1 VVELLAEKQLAEEAR
16 GVTVETAPRRA
27 LVRWSVFATVVLAML
42 MHAIDQTS
50 VATALSAMQSDL
62 GASLAWIGWTI
73 TIYSVGQIL
82 VLPFAGPMGDRFGA
96 RRVYLL
102 AVAAFTVM
110 SVLCG
115 LSSGTVELIIG
126 RFLQGLSGGV
136 LLPVATAI
144 VSAEFGADRDR
155 AIALFSTAFPIGAVL
170 GPIAGGLILTF
181 ASWREIFFLNVPVGI
196 VLVCAGRALIRETPR
211 TAVARVDI
219 AGIAWLSV
227 LLLSGMVAITRIGS
241 FGEGWTGP
249 ASVAAAATVSLVAG
263 RYLLRHLHRHP
274 DPIIP
279 PRLLTGQRLG
289 LMNVMN
295 VLFGAAVIGFSALL
309 PHYAQIRYDMAPI
322 AAGGLLTVR
331 AVFMIA
337 LSALAVGLL
346 RRLGHRP
353 LLLAGMAAI
362 TVALVLIALPPIHSG
377 PQLWLS
383 LGAAVMGLGMGLAA
397 PSSAN
402 AGMHLVPEHAAAVSG
417 LRVLFRQA
425 GAIVAVSVVTAVT
438 SVAPDP
444 ATANAAAFLAL
455 AATMGV
461 AVALAVRIPNQ
472 RGRW

>member
-1 VVELLAEKQLAEEAR
+1 
-16 GVTVETAPRRA
+16 VTVTVDAAPRRA
-27 LVRWSVFATVVLAML
+27 LIRWLVFATVVLAML

-50 VATALSAMQSDL
+50 VATALSAMQNDL
-62 GASLAWIGWTI
+62 GASLAWTGWTI

-82 VLPFAGPMGDRFGA
+82 VLPLAGPMGDRFGA
-96 RRVYLL
+96 RRVFLL
-102 AVAAFTVM
+102 AVAAFTVA

-115 LSSGTVELIIG
+115 LSSGTAQLIVF
-126 RFLQGLSGGV
+126 RFLQGLAGGA

-144 VSAEFGADRDR
+144 VSAEFGRDRDR
-155 AIALFSTAFPIGAVL
+155 AIALFSTAFPIGAIL
-170 GPIAGGLILTF
+170 GPLAGGLILTF
-181 ASWREIFFLNVPVGI
+181 ASWREIFFINVPVG
-196 VLVCAGRALIRETPR
+196 VLLICLGRVLIRETPR
-211 TAVARVDI
+211 TAPARVDLG
-219 AGIAWLSV
+219 GIAWLTT

-249 ASVAAAATVSLVAG
+249 ASVVGAAVVALVAG
-263 RYLLRHLHRHP
+263 RFLLRHLHRHP
-274 DPIIP
+274 DPIVS

-309 PHYAQIRYDMAPI
+309 PHYAQIRYQMTPI
-322 AAGGLLTVR
+322 ASGGLLTVR

-362 TVALVLIALPPIHSG
+362 TVSLLITGLPPVHTG
-377 PQLWLS
+377 PELWLS
-383 LGAAVMGLGMGLAA
+383 LGAAVMGFGMGLAA

-402 AGMHLVPEHAAAVSG
+402 AGMHLVPEQAAAVSG

-425 GAIVAVSVVTAVT
+425 GAIIAVSVVTAVT
-438 SVAPDP
+438 SAAADP
-444 ATANAAAFLAL
+444 AAANTTAFL
-455 AATMGV
+455 V
-461 AVALAVRIPNQ
+461 LAVVMGGAVVMAMRIPNQ

>member
-1 VVELLAEKQLAEEAR
+1 MS
-16 GVTVETAPRRA
+16 VTVEAAPRRA
-27 LVRWSVFATVVLAML
+27 LVRWLVFATVVLAML

-62 GASLAWIGWTI
+62 GASLAWMGWTI

-82 VLPFAGPMGDRFGA
+82 VLPFAGPLGDRFGA

-115 LSSGTVELIIG
+115 LSSGTVELIVG
-126 RFLQGLSGGV
+126 RFMQGLAGGV

-144 VSAEFGADRDR
+144 VSAEFGQERDR

-170 GPIAGGLILTF
+170 GPLAGGLILTV
-181 ASWREIFFLNVPVGI
+181 ASWREIFFVNVPVGI
-196 VLVCAGRALIRETPR
+196 VLVCLGRALIRETPR
-211 TAVARVDI
+211 TAVARVDFV
-219 AGIAWLSV
+219 GIGWLTA

-241 FGEGWTGP
+241 FNEGWTGP
-249 ASVAAAATVSLVAG
+249 ASVVVAAAVSLVAG
-263 RYLLRHLHRHP
+263 RFLLRHLHRHP

-279 PRLLTGQRLG
+279 PRLLTGHRLG

-309 PHYAQIRYDMAPI
+309 PHYAQIRYGMAPI

-331 AVFMIA
+331 AVFMIVV
-337 LSALAVGLL
+337 SAVAVGLL

-362 TVALVLIALPPIHSG
+362 TVALVLIALPPVHSG
-377 PQLWLS
+377 PELWLS
-383 LGAAVMGLGMGLAA
+383 LGAAVMGLGMGFAS

-402 AGMHLVPEHAAAVSG
+402 AGMHLVPEQAAAVSG

-438 SVAPDP
+438 SAAADP
-444 ATANAAAFLAL
+444 AAANTAAFFAL
-455 AATMGV
+455 AVVMGG
-461 AVALAVRIPNQ
+461 AVALAARIPNQ

>member
-1 VVELLAEKQLAEEAR
+1 MS
-16 GVTVETAPRRA
+16 VTVDAAPRPA
-27 LVRWSVFATVVLAML
+27 LVRWLVFATVVLAML

-62 GASLAWIGWTI
+62 GASLAWMGWTI

-96 RRVYLL
+96 RRVYLV

-115 LSSGTVELIIG
+115 LSSGTAELIVG
-126 RFLQGLSGGV
+126 RFLQGLAGGV

-144 VSAEFGADRDR
+144 VSAEFGPDRDR
-155 AIALFSTAFPIGAVL
+155 AIALFSTAFPIGAVV
-170 GPIAGGLILTF
+170 GPLAGGLILTF
-181 ASWREIFFLNVPVGI
+181 ASWREIFFVNVPVGI
-196 VLVCAGRALIRETPR
+196 ALICLGRALIRETPR
-211 TAVARVDI
+211 TAVSRVDLT
-219 AGIAWLSV
+219 GIAWLTA

-241 FGEGWTGP
+241 FREGWTGP
-249 ASVAAAATVSLVAG
+249 ASVAVAAAVALVAG
-263 RYLLRHLHRHP
+263 RFLLRHLHRHP

-279 PRLLTGQRLG
+279 PRLLTGRRLG

-331 AVFMIA
+331 AVFMIVI
-337 LSALAVGLL
+337 SAVAVGLL

-353 LLLAGMAAI
+353 LLLTGMAAI
-362 TVALVLIALPPIHSG
+362 TAALVLIALPPVHSG
-377 PQLWLS
+377 PELWLS
-383 LGAAVMGLGMGLAA
+383 LGAAVMGLGMGLAS

-402 AGMHLVPEHAAAVSG
+402 AGMHLVPEQAAAVSG

-425 GAIVAVSVVTAVT
+425 GAIIAVSVVTAVT
-438 SVAPDP
+438 SAAADP
-444 ATANAAAFLAL
+444 AAANTYAFLAL
-455 AATMGV
+455 AMAMGG
-461 AVALAVRIPNQ
+461 AVALAARIPNQ